1 MSILKVNEIQD
12 AAGKKILQNTGGIL
26 QVVSTTKK
34 DTYSQTSTSYTEVTG
49 LTATITPTS
58 TSSKILVMVGVLAGY
73 NDGGTS
79 SRRAG
84 FSIFRGSTNLIDPTS
99 PGSRLGGM
107 VEIMENVQAYGSTNI
122 GFSFL
127 DSPATT
133 SATTY
138 SVRAKNNGG
147 SGSTL
152 YVNRGPDDE
161 DSSITIRGNSTI
173 TLFEISA

>member
-1 MSILKVNEIQD
+1 MASILKVDEIQD
-12 AAGKKILQNTGGIL
+12 ISGKKILQNTGGVL

-34 DTYSQTSTSYTEVTG
+34 DTYSQTATSYTEVTG

-58 TSSKILVMVGVLAGY
+58 SSSKILVMVGVLAGY
-73 NDGGTS
+73 DDGGTVT
-79 SRRAG
+79 RRAG
-84 FSIFRGSTNLIDPTS
+84 FSIFRGSTNLIVPTS
-99 PGSRLGGM
+99 
-107 VEIMENVQAYGSTNI
+107 AYCSTNI

-147 SGSTL
+147 SGSVL
-152 YVNRGPDDE
+152 YVNRGQDDD
-161 DSSITIRGNSTI
+161 DSTITIRGNSTI